1 MVQSTGRHIIHS
13 NVKTLENEFVADVG
27 IGRIQFGPLPGASAE
42 VNVAA
47 WPEGVPAAGISPI
60 PPGTLVAPGV
70 TEAELL
76 LLLQAAR
83 AVTLATARAS
93 APMYL
98 FFAKIVIGPSLAAL
112 LTPMIRPGVIS
123 LSPSFSQF
131 AGEPLRHRG
140 TGSQLPKLVTARA
153 RHIAPAH
160 DGPTGQPP
168 VCELAEA

>member
-1 MVQSTGRHIIHS
+1 VTGVPSDHFHPFKVTDTVLSPLEYTGLLPMDINGLTSAVTPLMVQNTGRHIIHS
-13 NVKTLENEFVADVG
+13 NVKTLETEFVADVG

-76 LLLQAAR
+76 LLQAAR

-98 FFAKIVIGPSLAAL
+98 FFAKIVIAPPSL
-112 LTPMIRPGVIS
+112 R
-123 LSPSFSQF
+123 
-131 AGEPLRHRG
+131 
-140 TGSQLPKLVTARA
+140 
-153 RHIAPAH
+153 
-160 DGPTGQPP
+160 
-168 VCELAEA
+168 C